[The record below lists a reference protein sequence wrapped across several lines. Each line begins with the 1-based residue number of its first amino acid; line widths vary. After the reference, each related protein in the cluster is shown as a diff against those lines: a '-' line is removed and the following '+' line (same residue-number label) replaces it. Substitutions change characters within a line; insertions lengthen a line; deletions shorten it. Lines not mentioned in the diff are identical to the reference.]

1 MALNYSKKKQA
12 SQSQS
17 QINGDSPDSH
27 KVIKQKELKNAE
39 EWEKQILFWRSHLDI
54 FIEDYFSTPERPV
67 VFKDVQKIVARNCG
81 NCTSV
86 IDIESRSFG
95 KTWKMAWILSA
106 LAILYSDNR
115 ILVVSGNVNQA
126 MLVANYIRDIAA
138 KNENFAR
145 EINLPVKIS
154 KDGATVKF
162 KNNST
167 IMCKAM
173 EKDGK
178 NIVGLREKIIYI
190 DESWLI
196 KSQVIA
202 KALRPMLSYT
212 RDVAREQNFED
223 FDSRLFETSS
233 AYLKTCD
240 LYKRFVDT
248 VNDMKKG
255 NENKFACALS
265 YEAGIRTGIIKKEF
279 VEEEK
284 SNMLESIFDMEWG
297 AKFIGNQ
304 NGSFFPYD
312 LTEPCRDMDF
322 IELRQPNHSES
333 RYILSLD
340 VATSEADSADNA
352 SLVVIKFID
361 SDRKDGTYHK
371 YVVYVRTFHGYSQD
385 KLANEVRKACLRF
398 PNIEKV
404 VVDGNAIGEGVVSLL
419 NFPYVYEKEEYKP
432 FIRDDIGYVGNKAIP
447 IVRFFRGN
455 NDLNNRMTAKTKLYF
470 ENKTLHFP
478 IPSSEA
484 RRLQENPNDESSK
497 SNKPKPRE
505 LLIEEAAVYAEVDKL
520 QFELSTIVTKFT
532 TKGNNFYDTA
542 LSTQHKDRCSSLWMA
557 MDYISQLEDENREKY
572 NNASSTSCWGKASKF

>member
-1 MALNYSKKKQA
+1 MAANFSHKKNGNQN
-12 SQSQS
+12 QTQL
-17 QINGDSPDSH
+17 NGDSPDSH
-27 KVIKQKELKNAE
+27 KVVKQSGVENAE
-39 EWEKQILFWRSHLDI
+39 EWEKLILFYRSHLDI
-54 FIEDYFSTPERPV
+54 FIEEYFSSPGRPV
-67 VFKDVQKIVARNCG
+67 EFKDVQKIVARNCG
-81 NCTSV
+81 NCTNV

-115 ILVVSGNVNQA
+115 ILVVSGNVSQA
-126 MLVANYIRDIAA
+126 MLVANYIRDISA
-138 KNENFAR
+138 KNEALAR

-154 KDGATVKF
+154 KDGATIKF

-167 IMCKAM
+167 IICKAM

-196 KSQVIA
+196 KSTVIQ

-223 FDSRLFETSS
+223 FDSKLFETSS

-240 LYKRFVDT
+240 MYKRFVTT
-248 VNDMKKG
+248 VEDMKNG
-255 NENKFACALS
+255 NMNKFACALN

-312 LTEPCRDMDF
+312 LTEPCRNMPT
-322 IELRQPNHSES
+322 IELKQPSRSKS

-340 VATSEADSADNA
+340 VATSEADGADLA
-352 SLVVIKFID
+352 SIIVVKFVE
-361 SDRKDGTYHK
+361 KNDGTFHK
-371 YVVYVRTFHGYSQD
+371 YVVYIRTFHGYSQE
-385 KLANEVRKACLRF
+385 KLAEEVRKTCLRF
-398 PNIEKV
+398 SNIESTII
-404 VVDGNAIGEGVVSLL
+404 DGNAIGEGVVSLL
-419 NFPYVYEKEEYKP
+419 NFPYVCDDVEYKP
-432 FIRDDIGYVGNKAIP
+432 FVRDDIGYTGNNAIP
-447 IVRFFRGN
+447 IIRFFRGS
-455 NDLNNRMTAKTKLYF
+455 NDINNRMVTKTKLYF
-470 ENKTLHFP
+470 ENGTLHLP

-484 RRLQENPNDESSK
+484 RRLQQDSFDDSSK
-497 SNKPKPRE
+497 KDISKPRE
-505 LLIEEAAVYAEVDKL
+505 LLIEELSIYFEADKL
-520 QFELSTIVTKFT
+520 QFELSTIVPKVTP
-532 TKGNNFYDTA
+532 KGNTFYDTA

-557 MDYISQLEDENREKY
+557 MDYISQLEEENRDKY
-572 NNASSTSCWGKASKF
+572 NNNNGNQCWGMATTF

>member
-1 MALNYSKKKQA
+1 MAVNFSHKKNGNQN
-12 SQSQS
+12 QT

-27 KVIKQKELKNAE
+27 KVVKQGCVENAE
-39 EWEKQILFWRSHLDI
+39 EWEKLILFYRSHLDI
-54 FIEDYFSTPERPV
+54 FIEEYFSSPGRPV
-67 VFKDVQKIVARNCG
+67 EFKDVQKIVARNCG
-81 NCTSV
+81 NCTNV

-115 ILVVSGNVNQA
+115 ILVVSGNVSQA
-126 MLVANYIRDIAA
+126 MLVANYIRDISA
-138 KNENFAR
+138 KNEALAR

-154 KDGATVKF
+154 KDGATIKF

-167 IMCKAM
+167 IICKAM

-196 KSQVIA
+196 KSTVIQ

-223 FDSRLFETSS
+223 FDSKLFETSS

-240 LYKRFVDT
+240 MYKRFVAT
-248 VNDMKKG
+248 VEDMKNG
-255 NENKFACALS
+255 NMNKFACALN

-312 LTEPCRDMDF
+312 LTEPCRNMPT
-322 IELRQPNHSES
+322 IELKQPARSKS

-340 VATSEADSADNA
+340 VATSEADGADLA
-352 SLVVIKFID
+352 SIVVVKFVE
-361 SDRKDGTYHK
+361 KNDGTFHK
-371 YVVYVRTFHGYSQD
+371 YVVYIRTFHGYSQE
-385 KLANEVRKACLRF
+385 KLAEEVRKTCLRF
-398 PNIEKV
+398 SNIESTII
-404 VVDGNAIGEGVVSLL
+404 DGNAIGEGVVSLL
-419 NFPYVYEKEEYKP
+419 NFPYVCDNVEYKP
-432 FIRDDIGYVGNKAIP
+432 FVRDDIGYTGNNAIP
-447 IVRFFRGN
+447 IIRFFRGS
-455 NDLNNRMTAKTKLYF
+455 NDINNRMVTKTKLYF
-470 ENKTLHFP
+470 ENGTLHLP

-484 RRLQENPNDESSK
+484 RRLQQDSFEDSSK
-497 SNKPKPRE
+497 KDISKPRE
-505 LLIEEAAVYAEVDKL
+505 LLLEELAIYFEVDKL
-520 QFELSTIVTKFT
+520 QFELSTIVPKLTP
-532 TKGNNFYDTA
+532 KGNTFYDTA

-557 MDYISQLEDENREKY
+557 MDYISQLEEENRDKY
-572 NNASSTSCWGKASKF
+572 NNNNGNQCWGMATTF